1 MIMKQVILAVF
12 LSLASV
18 QLLHAQA
25 KLPNAATTSTTK
37 EEQEL
42 LDLSKTKWTWMAD
55 KNVEAL
61 NGLFDEKCVFVHMG
75 GSWGKKQELS
85 TIKGGMIWYKKAA
98 VYGASVNIFGNT
110 AILLNDIDLLAVV
123 GGNEVTH
130 AFMVTEVYIKQG
142 GKWKMGSLT
151 FSTLLRPVKMNNNAQ
166 HSLQKIWE
174 SDTLAI
180 RNPESVLYDATSNSL
195 YVSNMGLGSVVRID
209 TNGKVI
215 KKEVVAGL
223 NSNKGS
229 ALFNGLLYTAETS
242 AIAVID
248 VNKGVIVKRIPV
260 EGAIM
265 LNDVAMDAKG
275 AIYVS
280 DTRSGKVY
288 KIESDKPTVYLE
300 NMPGANG
307 LLTVN
312 TDLYV
317 LTSTSFQK
325 VDANKTITKVADGFE
340 SGLDGIVMVGEN
352 EFIISNYQGILY
364 YVKADGT
371 KQLLLD
377 TRTNRIMANDI
388 SYNSKTK
395 TLYVPSF
402 GTNRI
407 IAYKVK

>member
-1 MIMKQVILAVF
+1 MKQVILGILLCIV
-12 LSLASV
+12 SV

-25 KLPNAATTSTTK
+25 KLPNSATTNTTK
-37 EEQEL
+37 KEQEL

-55 KNVEAL
+55 KNVAAL
-61 NGLFDEKCVFVHMG
+61 NGLFAENCVFVHMG
-75 GSWGKKQELS
+75 GSWGKNQELN

-130 AFMVTEVYIKQG
+130 AFMVTEVYIKEAD
-142 GKWKMGSLT
+142 KWKLGSLT

-166 HSLQKIWE
+166 HSLEKIWE
-174 SDTLAI
+174 SDSLAI
-180 RNPESVLYDATSNSL
+180 NNPESVLYDATSNSL
-195 YVSNMGLGSVVRID
+195 YVSSMGSGSVVRLD

-215 KKEVVAGL
+215 QKDLMTGL

-248 VNKGVIVKRIPV
+248 VNKGTIIKRIPV
-260 EGAIM
+260 EGAQM
-265 LNDVAMDAKG
+265 LNDVAMDSKG
-275 AIYVS
+275 IIYVS

-288 KIESDKPTVYLE
+288 RIEGDKPGIYLE

-307 LLTVN
+307 LLSVN
-312 TDLYV
+312 ADLYV

-325 VDANKTITKVADGFE
+325 VDANKVITKIAEGFE
-340 SGLDGIVMVGEN
+340 TGLDGIVMIGEN
-352 EFIISNYQGILY
+352 EFIISNYQGMLY

-377 TRTNRIMANDI
+377 TRANRIMSNDI

-402 GTNRI
+402 STNRI
-407 IAYKVK
+407 IAYKVN